1 MDDISPKKSSRKR
14 KVSSYAELSDNSVDS
29 DYLEECYN
37 SRRRTTRKSVTT
49 RAAKKTTKKAEPEK
63 AKTPRKKAAT
73 VKAEEAKPKRTRA
86 TKAKADSSEA
96 ENAKSTKVKKA
107 KGKIEKKENMD
118 TKESRLPQYDP
129 EYVKKLATGYPDNY
143 FVSHADAGLGMI
155 QYINE
160 EHPLKLVDVDMR
172 DQGPIVGMSLSP
184 DGSMLATFCHL
195 GDIKIW
201 DLDTYTMIQKL
212 RDNKEPNIDEF
223 YVGRFVPN
231 QLLIAGGKLKDR
243 TRWSDVD
250 EDNHILPCPL
260 KIFDV
265 VSGDVV
271 SKLEGHTEEILC
283 IKLVQFKGANYIIST
298 SQDGYIIKWQ
308 MGADWKTLIE
318 MTRMEDGITCMAFTI
333 SFVPN
338 TGNKYFV
345 SACDDT
351 LRLYDFENAQL
362 VKTFE
367 NMYSSYCDCGK
378 FIRCL
383 DLPEPEEEED
393 AAPFA
398 YFISRG
404 VELLDAEN
412 NTIAS
417 RPNTCTLHKLIYPT
431 VAGGEFQMEEVRK
444 FQHNEYL
451 SNSWLIKITSNGRY
465 LMAPTLNGQVYVFSL
480 ATGQTTAVLRDHEE
494 LEVRDVL
501 FHPTRNLF
509 FTTSDD
515 GCIKVYTSA
524 EHTQPPG
531 PPEIDH

>member
-1 MDDISPKKSSRKR
+1 MVVSSPLGSSHDPLDLSETQVDTEEQDMEDLSPKKPSRKR

-37 SRRRTTRKSVTT
+37 SRKRTTRKTT
-49 RAAKKTTKKAEPEK
+49 AVSRAVKKTPKKTVAEKPIVEK
-63 AKTPRKKAAT
+63 PKTSRKKAAT
-73 VKAEEAKPKRTRA
+73 KVEDPKPKRTRA
-86 TKAKADSSEA
+86 TKTKVEPSET
-96 ENAKSTKVKKA
+96 EIVKSTKAKKA
-107 KGKIEKKENMD
+107 KGKID
-118 TKESRLPQYDP
+118 TKKVSEVETKRMPQYDP
-129 EYVKKLATGYPDNY
+129 EYVQKLAKGYPDNY

-155 QYINE
+155 QYINDQ
-160 EHPLKLVDVDMR
+160 HPLKLVDADMR
-172 DQGPIVGMSLSP
+172 DQGPVVGMSLSP

-195 GDIKIW
+195 GHVKIW

-250 EDNHILPCPL
+250 DDNHILPCPL

-362 VKTFE
+362 LKTFE

-383 DLPEPEEEED
+383 DLPGTNEEED
-393 AAPFA
+393 SAPFA

-431 VAGGEFQMEEVRK
+431 VAGGEFQMKEVKK
-444 FQHNEYL
+444 FQHNE
-451 SNSWLIKITSNGRY
+451 
-465 LMAPTLNGQVYVFSL
+465 
-480 ATGQTTAVLRDHEE
+480 
-494 LEVRDVL
+494 
-501 FHPTRNLF
+501 
-509 FTTSDD
+509 
-515 GCIKVYTSA
+515 
-524 EHTQPPG
+524 
-531 PPEIDH
+531 